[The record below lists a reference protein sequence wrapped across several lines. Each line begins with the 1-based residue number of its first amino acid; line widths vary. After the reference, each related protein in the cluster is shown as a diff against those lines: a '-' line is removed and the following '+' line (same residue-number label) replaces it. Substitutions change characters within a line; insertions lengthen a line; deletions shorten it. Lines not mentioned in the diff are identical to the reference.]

1 MVVCLPVLCNTARC
15 PVAWLRASGAG
26 TNRQPSHGPRTSAS
40 LLPSGSGRE
49 KRAGSIPSSGR
60 CFVPLMPPWGE
71 WGHLIVNAPFTPRS
85 RFLSEAGVEG
95 QPGRPQVASMF
106 ALLPLPLLTPDPL
119 DSRWV
124 VSQRMLQ
131 TPCRTPSLPISCSRA
146 CSASSPPPSYLVLPA
161 FSTTL
166 LFCASHTSR

>member
-1 MVVCLPVLCNTARC
+1 MSRCL
-15 PVAWLRASGAG
+15 ASCVWAG

-146 CSASSPPPSYLVLPA
+146 CSASSPPLLSRPACLLNNSSLLCFPYVTVDRTVLPMDDQ
-161 FSTTL
+161 
-166 LFCASHTSR
+166 